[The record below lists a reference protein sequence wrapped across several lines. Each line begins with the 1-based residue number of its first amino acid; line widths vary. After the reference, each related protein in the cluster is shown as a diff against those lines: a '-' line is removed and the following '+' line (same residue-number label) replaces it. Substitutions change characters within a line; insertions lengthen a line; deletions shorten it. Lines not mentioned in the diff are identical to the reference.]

1 MDNTFLK
8 NFLMISSF
16 STVAWLII
24 LALLFAFMVFLK
36 KKHLSLSNRM
46 LIGTGLGVLLGLA
59 MQFIA
64 KFPNNPLEIT
74 WINESTKWYSLFGNG
89 FIDLIRMLI
98 IPLIIISIIHIIIN
112 MKQDAKI
119 KKLTIYTII
128 VLFSTV
134 AIASL
139 IGIGVA
145 LLFKLGVNS
154 SVTSGT
160 AQIKEVKPLIDIFRD
175 LIPQNPIA
183 AMSNSNVIAVVIFS
197 IFIGTAAKKMS
208 KAFGKTMEV
217 FNKLIDAS
225 HKIIISITMTII
237 NLMPYAVIPLLANT
251 IAQRGVKSILDV
263 IMFIIALYIATI
275 ILFFVHLALLSMFG
289 FSPITYIKKAFSV
302 LLLAFTSRSSL
313 GCLPV
318 TIETLQSLGC
328 NESTSTFVASFGATT
343 GMNGCAGIFPG
354 MLVIMVANMT
364 GNPINLSFLIM
375 SLIVITISSIGIAGV
390 PGTATTSASINLS
403 AVGFGQYFDL
413 TSPVLAVD
421 PILDMARTAININGV
436 LTTSLIVDKKLN
448 QVDMDTFKDMNK
460 KIDNSFM

>member
-8 NFLMISSF
+8 DFLMISSP
-16 STVAWLII
+16 STIVWLLVLVI
-24 LALLFAFMVFLK
+24 LFALMVFLK
-36 KKHLSLSNRM
+36 KKHISLSNRM
-46 LIGTGLGVLLGLA
+46 LIGTGLGILLGLA
-59 MQFIA
+59 IQFIA
-64 KFPNNPLEIT
+64 KFPDNPLDIT

-89 FIDLIRMLI
+89 FIDLIRMI
-98 IPLIIISIIHIIIN
+98 VVPLIIISIIHIIIN
-112 MKQDAKI
+112 MKQSAKI
-119 KKLTIYTII
+119 KKLTIYTLI

-145 LLFKLGVNS
+145 SIFKLGINS
-154 SVTSGT
+154 NITSGT
-160 AQIKEVKPLIDIFRD
+160 AEIKEVKSLIDVFRE

-197 IFIGTAAKKMS
+197 IFIGTAAKKMN
-208 KAFGKTMEV
+208 KAFSKTMEV

-225 HKIIISITMTII
+225 HKIIISVTMTII

-263 IMFIIALYIATI
+263 ILFIVALYIATI
-275 ILFFVHLALLSMFG
+275 LMFIVHMLLLTMFG
-289 FSPITYIKKAFSV
+289 FNPITYIKKSFSL

-313 GCLPV
+313 GCIPV
-318 TIETLQSLGC
+318 TIETLNSLGC
-328 NESTSTFVASFGATT
+328 NESTSTFIASFGATT

-354 MLVIMVANMT
+354 MLIVMVANIT
-364 GNPINLSFLIM
+364 GNPINPSFLIM
-375 SLIVITISSIGIAGV
+375 ALIVITISSIGIAGV

-421 PILDMARTAININGV
+421 PVLDMARTAININGV
-436 LTTSLIVDKKLN
+436 LTTSLIVDKKLK
-448 QVDMDTFKDMNK
+448 QVNMDIFNDMSKKMDNTFM
-460 KIDNSFM
+460 